1 MRAAPTLAEGFPD
14 ISGMTVARQAHWGRW
29 LAAAAILVVL
39 AAIGRAFVNGQIEW
53 TYVSR
58 FLTAKVILEGITNT
72 MVMAVLAMAL
82 GIVLGVVVAIMRLS
96 SNPVLASVAAGY
108 TWLFRGTPL
117 ILQLLLWFN
126 LALVFP
132 TIGIPG
138 LWSARAVD
146 VMTPFLSALLG
157 LGINQG
163 AYTSEVMR
171 AGMLSV
177 DVGQYEAAQAI
188 GMGRLRALRRIILP
202 QAMRVVIPPL
212 GNEFIG
218 MVKATS
224 LASVIQYPEVLH
236 NAENIYYA
244 NSRVIEL
251 LIVAG
256 SWYLLVVSILTPLQM
271 LLERRFARGA
281 LQISPMTQPLVAIRS
296 VSKNFGEFQAL
307 NRVSLDVRAGEVLCL
322 IGASGSG
329 KTTLL
334 RCINQ
339 LTSID
344 SGGIWLDGEL
354 LGVREEGGR
363 LHRLTERQIARQ
375 RLKTGMVFQ
384 RFNLFPH
391 KTALENITEGP
402 VQVQGRSREDAR
414 AEAMELL
421 GRVGLV
427 AKADA
432 YPSQL
437 SGGQQQRVAIARA
450 LAMKPMLMLFDEPT
464 SALDPELVGE
474 VLAVMKELARS
485 GMTMMVVTHELG
497 FAREVADTVV
507 YMDHGAIVESG
518 PATEVLGKPREVR
531 TQSFLSAVI

>member
-1 MRAAPTLAEGFPD
+1 MRAANALAEGFPD
-14 ISGMTVARQAHWGRW
+14 ISGMTVARQTHWRRW

-39 AAIGRAFVNGQIEW
+39 AAIGRAFASGQIEW
-53 TYVSR
+53 AYVGR
-58 FLTAKVILEGITNT
+58 FLTVKVILEGIVNT

-96 SNPVLASVAAGY
+96 PNPVLKSVAAGY

-138 LWSARAVD
+138 LWSVRAVD

-177 DVGQYEAAQAI
+177 DAGQYEAAQAI
-188 GMGRLRALRRIILP
+188 GMGRLHALRRIILP

-256 SWYLLVVSILTPLQM
+256 FWYLLVVSILTPLQM

-281 LQISPMTQPLVAIRS
+281 LQI
-296 VSKNFGEFQAL
+296 
-307 NRVSLDVRAGEVLCL
+307 
-322 IGASGSG
+322 
-329 KTTLL
+329 
-334 RCINQ
+334 
-339 LTSID
+339 
-344 SGGIWLDGEL
+344 
-354 LGVREEGGR
+354 
-363 LHRLTERQIARQ
+363 AR
-375 RLKTGMVFQ
+375 
-384 RFNLFPH
+384 
-391 KTALENITEGP
+391 
-402 VQVQGRSREDAR
+402 
-414 AEAMELL
+414 
-421 GRVGLV
+421 
-427 AKADA
+427 
-432 YPSQL
+432 
-437 SGGQQQRVAIARA
+437 
-450 LAMKPMLMLFDEPT
+450 
-464 SALDPELVGE
+464 
-474 VLAVMKELARS
+474 
-485 GMTMMVVTHELG
+485 
-497 FAREVADTVV
+497 
-507 YMDHGAIVESG
+507 
-518 PATEVLGKPREVR
+518 
-531 TQSFLSAVI
+531 

>member
-1 MRAAPTLAEGFPD
+1 MLAGGFPD
-14 ISGMTVARQAHWGRW
+14 ISRMPAARELHWRRW
-29 LAAAAILVVL
+29 LAAAVILVVL
-39 AAIGRAFVNGQIEW
+39 AAIARAFAGGQIEW
-53 TYVSR
+53 SYVGR
-58 FLTAKVILEGITNT
+58 FLTAKVILDGIVNT

-96 SNPVLASVAAGY
+96 PNPVLQSVAAGY

-138 LWSARAVD
+138 LWSVRAVD

-177 DVGQYEAAQAI
+177 DAGQYEAAQAI
-188 GMGRLRALRRIILP
+188 GMGRLHALRRIILP

-256 SWYLLVVSILTPLQM
+256 LWYLLVVSILTPLQM
-271 LLERRFARGA
+271 LLERRFARG
-281 LQISPMTQPLVAIRS
+281 
-296 VSKNFGEFQAL
+296 
-307 NRVSLDVRAGEVLCL
+307 SL
-322 IGASGSG
+322 
-329 KTTLL
+329 
-334 RCINQ
+334 
-339 LTSID
+339 
-344 SGGIWLDGEL
+344 
-354 LGVREEGGR
+354 
-363 LHRLTERQIARQ
+363 QIAR
-375 RLKTGMVFQ
+375 
-384 RFNLFPH
+384 
-391 KTALENITEGP
+391 
-402 VQVQGRSREDAR
+402 
-414 AEAMELL
+414 
-421 GRVGLV
+421 
-427 AKADA
+427 
-432 YPSQL
+432 
-437 SGGQQQRVAIARA
+437 
-450 LAMKPMLMLFDEPT
+450 
-464 SALDPELVGE
+464 
-474 VLAVMKELARS
+474 
-485 GMTMMVVTHELG
+485 
-497 FAREVADTVV
+497 
-507 YMDHGAIVESG
+507 
-518 PATEVLGKPREVR
+518 
-531 TQSFLSAVI
+531 

>member
-1 MRAAPTLAEGFPD
+1 MRTADTLAGGFPD
-14 ISGMTVARQAHWGRW
+14 ISDMTVARQLHWQRW
-29 LAAAAILVVL
+29 LAAAAIVLVL

-53 TYVSR
+53 TYVGR
-58 FLTAKVILEGITNT
+58 FLTAKVILEGIVNT

-82 GIVLGVVVAIMRLS
+82 GIILGVVAAIMRLS
-96 SNPVLASVAAGY
+96 PNPVLKSVAAGY

-177 DVGQYEAAQAI
+177 DIGQYEAARAI

-224 LASVIQYPEVLH
+224 LASVIQYPELLH

-256 SWYLLVVSILTPLQM
+256 LWYLLVVSILTPWQM
-271 LLERRFARGA
+271 LLERRFSRGT
-281 LQISPMTQPLVAIRS
+281 LQISR
-296 VSKNFGEFQAL
+296 
-307 NRVSLDVRAGEVLCL
+307 
-322 IGASGSG
+322 
-329 KTTLL
+329 
-334 RCINQ
+334 
-339 LTSID
+339 
-344 SGGIWLDGEL
+344 
-354 LGVREEGGR
+354 
-363 LHRLTERQIARQ
+363 
-375 RLKTGMVFQ
+375 
-384 RFNLFPH
+384 
-391 KTALENITEGP
+391 
-402 VQVQGRSREDAR
+402 
-414 AEAMELL
+414 
-421 GRVGLV
+421 
-427 AKADA
+427 
-432 YPSQL
+432 
-437 SGGQQQRVAIARA
+437 
-450 LAMKPMLMLFDEPT
+450 
-464 SALDPELVGE
+464 
-474 VLAVMKELARS
+474 
-485 GMTMMVVTHELG
+485 
-497 FAREVADTVV
+497 
-507 YMDHGAIVESG
+507 
-518 PATEVLGKPREVR
+518 
-531 TQSFLSAVI
+531 